1 MKCSIHK
8 KITLCIA
15 VFSLLYLCVL
25 NSLLS
30 PWGLLMPW
38 ECGKRNL
45 PDKDFEDCFLICLLF
60 LYANR
65 ILHSSPYLCLQPEI
79 LVPIK
84 MGQNHQ
90 LSEKVKY
97 LILWSADVIIFAFDV
112 RIPPCLSPPRTFWIT
127 KLESLLSSFHS
138 PLTLAHWLTAGPE
151 MQSSPR
157 VSWIT
162 RFSAHAWPMPHS
174 VHGALP
180 VQFFFEVTNPWVSDE
195 GIGPLAEKVLVL
207 MGTYACTHTHPTDTH
222 STHTTHSQP
231 NTIIWR
237 DLQILVQKTSS
248 GPFSGL

>member
-1 MKCSIHK
+1 MKCSIPK

-15 VFSLLYLCVL
+15 VFSLLCLCVL
-25 NSLLS
+25 NSLLY

-65 ILHSSPYLCLQPEI
+65 ILCSSPYLCPQPEI

-97 LILWSADVIIFAFDV
+97 LILWSVLVIIFVFCV
-112 RIPPCLSPPRTFWIT
+112 RIPALSPPCTFRIT
-127 KLESLLSSFHS
+127 KLESLLSPFSS

-151 MQSSPR
+151 VQSPPR

-162 RFSAHAWPMPHS
+162 LFSAHTWPMPHS
-174 VHGALP
+174 AWS
-180 VQFFFEVTNPWVSDE
+180 VTCAILFWGYE
-195 GIGPLAEKVLVL
+195 PLGVW
-207 MGTYACTHTHPTDTH
+207 
-222 STHTTHSQP
+222 
-231 NTIIWR
+231 WR
-237 DLQILVQKTSS
+237 HRPSC
-248 GPFSGL
+248 

>member
-112 RIPPCLSPPRTFWIT
+112 RIPPPCTLQCRSTGHRDEQRLTVISPELWTSRGCRQTDT
-127 KLESLLSSFHS
+127 EGRG
-138 PLTLAHWLTAGPE
+138 AGE
-151 MQSSPR
+151 HCRYRNRMSRQK
-157 VSWIT
+157 
-162 RFSAHAWPMPHS
+162 
-174 VHGALP
+174 
-180 VQFFFEVTNPWVSDE
+180 VTQTQHVRQ
-195 GIGPLAEKVLVL
+195 EKVPESGETTTAKKK
-207 MGTYACTHTHPTDTH
+207 MG
-222 STHTTHSQP
+222 
-231 NTIIWR
+231 
-237 DLQILVQKTSS
+237 
-248 GPFSGL
+248 